1 MKTNF
6 KWILSLFLALLVQ
19 FSFAQEKTITGV
31 VTESGQP
38 LPGVAVVVKSTKV
51 GTETD
56 FDGKFSIKAKK
67 GDVIEFVYIGLKT
80 ESRVVGDANTINIAM
95 TDDFALEGVV
105 VEGYKST
112 ARPKSNSAVATVSAK
127 VIESRPNASF
137 IASLQAQVPGLNIAS
152 GSGSPG
158 SANTTIVLRGPGSI
172 NGNIEPLFV
181 IDGIPAN
188 QVNFRSINP
197 NDIANI
203 SVLKDAAA
211 TSVYGNRGANGVI
224 IVTTKRGSFNTDL
237 KVRYSVVTGFT
248 TLQEHDY
255 RLMNSRQLLQLQNTA
270 GAGFGSTLSQEEIA
284 AYDVNTNWE
293 DVFFRTG
300 ISNDH
305 NLSFTSGSKNMNS
318 FVSLGYFEQEGIV
331 PTTDIKRFTLRSN
344 FGGKSENDKFNYG
357 VNSNVSYSVRNQ
369 LEAETRTDISGN
381 VLQNPLQG
389 MLTSPSYLDP
399 NNYIDGQQLFDEFG
413 GPSFLITPYMLMDYL
428 TPGNITNNYNEL
440 KLLINANASYKIT
453 KDITYSTR
461 AGIDMTENTRVFA
474 RNPQSYLAIV
484 ATPPGAQFGGLVTES
499 NVRDF
504 SFNYTNQL
512 NYNKIYN
519 EKHSVD
525 FSVFT
530 EYFKAH
536 LKSLGY
542 SQTGLD
548 PRTSSPGAGTG
559 YIPFNP
565 ADPNNY
571 RPTVNASKAE
581 AGLFSYFSTFDYDYE
596 SKYGFGASL
605 RRDASYRFTEDYKW
619 GTFWSVSGRWNI
631 DKEAFMD
638 GIEFIDELKLR
649 ASYGT
654 AGNQNIS
661 GPSIYAGSRVVRNL
675 YATGNGYGNSPSI
688 VPSQFGNIEARWE
701 TVTQGNIGLDFA
713 VLKNKLRGTIDVYNK
728 LTTDLYQNQNISPI
742 VGLNPANG
750 ENNLDANLGDL
761 QNRGVELLL
770 AYDVIKT
777 DDFLLTLNFNGSR
790 NINKFTALP
799 NNEPVIVGDLQ
810 INEVGGNLNQYFLIP
825 YLGVNPANGNLLFLN
840 INNEVTE
847 TPTADDRRSTGKN
860 LFPIYQGGFGFDL
873 TYKGWFATTQFS
885 FVKDIWRFD
894 FDLQRLND
902 PNSIANFQ
910 QSTDMLNAWTPTNTV
925 TDVPSLNPTNLALD
939 DLSDRWLRDASYVRL
954 RFATIGYNFQP
965 KVLDKTFLSSL
976 RVFAQAENFLT
987 WSRWRGFDP
996 ESNAASTFGGFPTPK
1011 IVSFGLD
1018 LSF

>member
-6 KWILSLFLALLVQ
+6 KWIYSLFLALLFQ

-38 LPGVAVVVKSTKV
+38 LPGVTVLVKGTSN

-56 FDGKFSIKAKK
+56 FDGKYSITAKV
-67 GDVIEFVYIGLKT
+67 GDVLEFGYIGLKT
-80 ESRVVGDANTINIAM
+80 ETRIVGASNVVNIALAV
-95 TDDFALEGVV
+95 DVAALDEVV
-105 VEGYKST
+105 VEAYRKTSK
-112 ARPKSNSAVATVSAK
+112 AKSNIAVTTVSAK
-127 VIESRPNASF
+127 AIESRPNASF
-137 IASLQAQVPGLNIAS
+137 IQSLQAQVPGLNIAS

-158 SANTTIVLRGPGSI
+158 SSNTTIVLRGPGSI

-197 NDIANI
+197 NDIESI

-224 IVTTKRGSFNTDL
+224 VVTTKRGSFDSDL
-237 KVRYSVVTGFT
+237 KIRYSVVTGFT

-255 RLMNSRQLLQLQNTA
+255 RLMNAQQLLQLQNDF
-270 GAGFGSTLSQEEIA
+270 GSGFGSTLTPEEIA

-293 DVFFRTG
+293 DQFFRTG

-305 NLSFTSGSKNMNS
+305 NLSFTSGSKNQNS
-318 FVSLGYFEQEGIV
+318 FISLGYFEQEGIV
-331 PTTDIKRFTLRSN
+331 PTTDIKRFSLRSN
-344 FGGKSENDKFNYG
+344 FGGKSDNNKFNYG
-357 VNSNVSYSVRNQ
+357 VNSNVSYSIRNQ
-369 LEAETRTDISGN
+369 LEAETRAGIAGN

-389 MLTSPSYLDP
+389 MLSSPSYLDP
-399 NNYIDGQQLFDEFG
+399 NNYQNGQQLFDEFG
-413 GPSFLITPYMLMDYL
+413 APSFLITPYMLQDYL
-428 TPGNITNNYNEL
+428 NPGNITNNYNEL
-440 KLLINANASYKIT
+440 KILINANGSYKLT
-453 KDITYSTR
+453 DNITYSTR
-461 AGIDMTENTRVFA
+461 AGFDMTETTRVFA

-484 ATPPGAQFGGLVTES
+484 ATPPGAEFGGLVTES
-499 NVRDF
+499 NARDF

-512 NYNKIYN
+512 NYSNVFK

-536 LKSLGY
+536 FKSLGY

-565 ADPNNY
+565 ADPTNY
-571 RPTVNASKAE
+571 RPSVNASKAE
-581 AGLFSYFSTFDYDYE
+581 AGLFSYFSTFDYDYD
-596 SKYGFGASL
+596 SKYGFGATV
-605 RRDASYRFTEDYKW
+605 RRDASYRFTDDYQW

-631 DKEAFMD
+631 DKESFMD
-638 GIEFIDELKLR
+638 DIKFVDDVKLR

-654 AGNQNIS
+654 AGNQNIA
-661 GPSIYAGSRVVRNL
+661 GASIYAGSTIVRNL
-675 YATGNGYGNSPSI
+675 YGTGTGYGNTASL
-688 VPSQFGNIEARWE
+688 VPTQIANVEARWE
-701 TVTQGNIGLDFA
+701 TVTQANVGLDF
-713 VLKNKLRGTIDVYNK
+713 VVNKTLRASFDIYK
-728 LTTDLYQNQNISPI
+728 KTTSDLYQTRPVSPI
-742 VGLNPANG
+742 NATTGIA
-750 ENNLDANLGDL
+750 ANLGDL
-761 QNRGVELLL
+761 ENRGVELLL
-770 AYDVIKT
+770 GYDVIKT
-777 DDFLLTLNFNGSR
+777 DDLIVTLNFNGSR
-790 NINKFTALP
+790 NINEFTSIP
-799 NNEPVIVGDLQ
+799 NEDGFVNVGDLQ
-810 INEVGGNLNQYFLIP
+810 INELGGNLNQYFLIP
-825 YLGVNPANGNLLFLN
+825 YVGVNPANGNLLFLN

-847 TPTADDRRSTGKN
+847 SPTADDRRSTGKN
-860 LFPIYQGGFGFDL
+860 PFPIYQGGFGFDVN
-873 TYKGWFATTQFS
+873 YKGFFATTQFS

-894 FDLQRLND
+894 FDLAGLND

-910 QSTDMLNAWTPTNTV
+910 QSTDMLNYWTPTNTV
-925 TDVPSLNPTNLALD
+925 TDVPALGVTNLALD
-939 DLSDRWLRDASYVRL
+939 ALSDRWLRDASYLRL
-954 RFATIGYNFQP
+954 RFATIGYNFND

-987 WSRWRGFDP
+987 WSSWRGFDP